1 MDQVNVDA
9 WVGRSLSDVG
19 GIDQSMAAKLHATLG
34 RSDDL
39 LPRAGDLLPALWH
52 WSAFVP
58 VAHTDH
64 LGADGHPAP
73 GALLPPL
80 GLPRRMWAGG
90 ALSFHAPIRVGDILH
105 RHTAV
110 SSVDTKTTASGPM
123 AFVTLDHR
131 IVGPQGL
138 AIEERQDIVYL
149 PMPER
154 FTPPKKRPMPAETT
168 ERADMSATL
177 LFRYSAVT
185 FNAHR
190 IHYDL
195 DYARSV
201 EKYPGLV
208 IHGPLQAALLMR
220 HAIETRQRPPSYF
233 DFRAVHPLF
242 VGTSLDICTTEEDG
256 VLSLFTGQRGHQG
269 MQATAMWEDTQ

>member
-19 GIDQSMAAKLHATLG
+19 GIDLPMAAKLHATIG
-34 RSDDL
+34 RAGAQS
-39 LPRAGDLLPALWH
+39 PRAGDLLPALWH
-52 WSAFVP
+52 WSAFAP
-58 VAHTDH
+58 TAHTDH
-64 LGADGHPAP
+64 LGSDGHPAP

-90 ALSFHAPIRVGDILH
+90 ALRFHAPIRVGDILH
-105 RHTAV
+105 RHTSV
-110 SSVDTKTTASGPM
+110 RSVDLKTTGTGPM
-123 AFVTLDHR
+123 ALVSLDHR

-149 PMPER
+149 PMPDTFVAPR
-154 FTPPKKRPMPAETT
+154 KRPMPEDPV
-168 ERADMSATL
+168 EQVDMSPPL

-195 DYARSV
+195 DYAQTV

-208 IHGPLQAALLMR
+208 VHGPLQAALLMR
-220 HAIETRQRPPSYF
+220 HAVDMCQRPPSYF

-242 VGTSLDICTTEEDG
+242 AGEPLDICTTEEDG
-256 VLSLFTGQRGHQG
+256 VLSLFTGQNGHQG